1 MLARLQYLGELW
13 PHNYFIDLSYPNNI
27 RTCFYMLSSM
37 GRSKEELSIGT
48 FCHESGHMLCRWPDL
63 YDYGNRDGDF
73 EKSAGLGYYC
83 LMSAGNHNDNGR
95 TPSPVCAYL
104 RSLVGWCDRVV
115 LLNNPGQ
122 YQADHG
128 DYGTLMLF
136 ETGKLNEYF
145 LVENRSQVDLDASI
159 PASGLAVFHCDT
171 LGSNEWQ
178 GGTATKHYQCG
189 LLQADGSLDLETNR
203 SMGDEMDLFGQFEGT
218 ALSHDTRPSSNRW
231 DGSDSG
237 LRISKISAPGK
248 VMTFVVGQL
257 QTSFVVKSASTP
269 AAMLDNNT
277 QGLSDIIQID
287 QEGIAKRLRVN
298 LNIRHGNI
306 ANLLIELLSPGGKR
320 AILHNRTGIG
330 KKDLV
335 RTYDSKSSASLAA
348 FIGQPLQ
355 GRWILRVRDTAG
367 RDIGKLI
374 EWGLEATC

>member
-1 MLARLQYLGELW
+1 
-13 PHNYFIDLSYPNNI
+13 
-27 RTCFYMLSSM
+27 
-37 GRSKEELSIGT
+37 
-48 FCHESGHMLCRWPDL
+48 
-63 YDYGNRDGDF
+63 
-73 EKSAGLGYYC
+73 
-83 LMSAGNHNDNGR
+83 MSAGNHNDNGR

-104 RSLVGWCDRVV
+104 RNLVGWCDKVV
-115 LLNNPGQ
+115 LLNNPGK

-203 SMGDEMDLFGQFEGT
+203 SMGDEKDLFGQVEGT
-218 ALSHDTRPSSNRW
+218 ALSHDTRPSSIRW

-237 LRISKISAPGK
+237 LRISNIGAPGR
-248 VMTFVVGQL
+248 VITFVVGQL
-257 QTSFVVKSASTP
+257 QTGFLVKGASTP
-269 AAMLDNNT
+269 AATIPDNNT

-287 QEGIAKRLRVN
+287 QEGIAKRLRVDV
-298 LNIRHGNI
+298 NISHSNI
-306 ANLLIELLSPGGKR
+306 ANLRIELLSPSGKR
-320 AILHNRTGIG
+320 AILHDRTGIG
-330 KKDLV
+330 KQNLV
-335 RTYDSKSSASLAA
+335 RTYDSKSSAALAT

-355 GRWILRVRDTAG
+355 GKWILRIRDIAG